1 MEAQQT
7 KDERAVH
14 LVVLQHGLWG
24 RPDDVARLAAF
35 LQAAFEAADAREQ
48 LQDRVVV
55 KNSTCNAR
63 VLTYD
68 GIDVCGAR
76 LAKFVQETVEQQQQ
90 EGAKVVKLSL
100 IGYSL
105 GGLICRYGG
114 AVESF
119 RVLFCCCYSTSTV
132 AAAAAEL
139 TAAPLP
145 ACCLCAC
152 SRMA

>member
-1 MEAQQT
+1 MEAKQT
-7 KDERAVH
+7 KDARAVH

-24 RPDDVARLAAF
+24 RPDDVVRLAAF

-55 KNSTCNAR
+55 LNSTCNVR

-76 LAKFVQETVEQQQQ
+76 LAKLVQETVGQQQQ
-90 EGAKVVKLSL
+90 EGAPVVKLSL

-114 AVESF
+114 AVASC
-119 RVLFCCCYSTSTV
+119 RLCLVT
-132 AAAAAEL
+132 AAAWAL
-139 TAAPLP
+139 L
-145 ACCLCAC
+145 
-152 SRMA
+152 